1 MIVQLS
7 SHFALSSLFS
17 FRQIFLG
24 HPVLTG
30 KGEAISLVENGGGL
44 LSSLDAALHF
54 HRFSPLH
61 IFPRPKFPLVGTRL
75 INPEPPLF
83 ATLP

>member
-17 FRQIFLG
+17 FRDLLG

-54 HRFSPLH
+54 HFFSPD
-61 IFPRPKFPLVGTRL
+61 
-75 INPEPPLF
+75 
-83 ATLP
+83 